1 MATKKKTAVTEPE
14 QTPELQEDAVLP
26 EEPVEE
32 TPEPFVLLAD
42 DELPPD
48 TIRYRVNWPGGVS
61 LREGPGQAYVRKR
74 ILPFG
79 TVVLSRSTTDL
90 LLREDRSREDPFW
103 LRVVCEAERG
113 WVDGAYLE
121 RIDEPA
127 E

>member
-1 MATKKKTAVTEPE
+1 MAVKKKPVTEPE
-14 QTPELQEDAVLP
+14 QAAEVREDILLP
-26 EEPVEE
+26 EETVEE

-48 TIRYRVNWPGGVS
+48 TIRYRVGWRGGVS
-61 LREGPGQAYVRKR
+61 LREGPGQAYRRKR

-79 TVVLSRSTTDL
+79 TVVLSRSRTD

-103 LRVVCEAERG
+103 LHVVCETERG